1 MIHKSIVIVKQV
13 PMETAK
19 IIACLI
25 DCMQYRFKTANG
37 TSTNEPLTEKET
49 IIDSG
54 EFDMLGGL
62 CLIVVRSRRALY

>member
-19 IIACLI
+19 TIACLI
-25 DCMQYRFKTANG
+25 ECMQYRSKIANG
-37 TSTNEPLTEKET
+37 TSTNELLTEKET

-54 EFDMLGGL
+54 EFDMLGGHW
-62 CLIVVRSRRALY
+62 LIVVRSRGALY